1 MFKVYRRGC
10 VEDGLPF
17 PCQLLAARPS
27 PRGSQLLPPP
37 RRLRQFGFR
46 KKHTRTQA
54 CELPTQPSVGFLLA
68 GRSGRSAVRERRSDP
83 RPCFSLPGFVPQRL
97 VDELG
102 RLLLS
107 VLASTCARLW
117 HEFRQQIL
125 HGLAAVSPRSL
136 AWVAVQSCQGPAALF
151 GHQCAGQGS
160 NTLCWALWHS
170 WAPHWSSFFY
180 QEHCLHVFLAIFL
193 PKDSRAIFQSAG
205 AGVTVPVSS
214 SGLRQWQEMLG
225 EGDDLPRAPS
235 TLLACTGI
243 CSLGLSGMM
252 AVKRC

>member
-68 GRSGRSAVRERRSDP
+68 GRSGRFTVRERRSGP
-83 RPCFSLPGFVPQRL
+83 RPCFSLPGFVPAL
-97 VDELG
+97 SADELG
-102 RLLLS
+102 RVLLS
-107 VLASTCARLW
+107 VLASTCAQLW
-117 HEFRQQIL
+117 HKFGLQLL
-125 HGLAAVSPRSL
+125 HGMATVSPCSL
-136 AWVAVQSCQGPAALF
+136 AWVALQSCQGPAVVF
-151 GHQCAGQGS
+151 GHQHAGQGS
-160 NTLCWALWHS
+160 NTLCWALLGH
-170 WAPHWSSFFY
+170 APRWSSFFY
-180 QEHCLHVFLAIFL
+180 QEYCCLHVFLAVFL

-205 AGVTVPVSS
+205 AGVAVPVCS
-214 SGLRQWQEMLG
+214 SGLGQGQEMLG
-225 EGDDLPRAPS
+225 EGDELPRAPS
-235 TLLACTGI
+235 TLLARTRI
-243 CSLGLSGMM
+243 CSLGLAGVV
-252 AVKRC
+252 AAKWC